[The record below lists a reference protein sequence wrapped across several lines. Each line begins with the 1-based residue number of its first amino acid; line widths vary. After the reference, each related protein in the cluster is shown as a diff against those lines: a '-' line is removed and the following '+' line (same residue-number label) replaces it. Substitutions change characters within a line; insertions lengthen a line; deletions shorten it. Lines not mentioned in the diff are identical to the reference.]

1 MIGVLYFV
9 YTEMFVARAFC
20 QWCTAVHGLV
30 FSLFVISMLVWE
42 PGSGYAGLRG
52 TSSPR
57 YAWAD
62 IFRRPWP
69 YRWSRSTWPSAGVD
83 KYGFPIRHRERK
95 KVHHGFQTGDLVVA
109 DIPKG
114 KYQGRWRG
122 RVAVRKTGY
131 FDIRD
136 GTGKRIGQGISARYC
151 RLLQRAKGWQY
162 ERESLPAGAGAAIPP
177 HV

>member
-1 MIGVLYFV
+1 M
-9 YTEMFVARAFC
+9 
-20 QWCTAVHGLV
+20 
-30 FSLFVISMLVWE
+30 
-42 PGSGYAGLRG
+42 
-52 TSSPR
+52 
-57 YAWAD
+57 
-62 IFRRPWP
+62 
-69 YRWSRSTWPSAGVD
+69 AGVD

-122 RVAVRKTGY
+122 RVVVRKTGY

-136 GTGKRIGQGISARYC
+136 GTGKRLCQGISARYC
-151 RLLQRAKGWQY
+151 RLLQRANGWQY
-162 ERESLPAGAGAAIPP
+162 ERESLPANAGAALPT